1 MERPVDLHVIRR
13 GAAPGEPPRPG
24 APMTVAADT
33 LDGLRVAAREQ
44 LEARGFR
51 VRAIS
56 FAPGGHLIAYAEERP
71 AP

>member
-1 MERPVDLHVIRR
+1 MEQPVQVHVIRH

-24 APMTVAADT
+24 APMSVSASTM
-33 LDGLRVAAREQ
+33 DGLREAARQQ

-56 FAPGGHLIAYAEERP
+56 FAPGGRLVAYAEERP

>member
-1 MERPVDLHVIRR
+1 MEQPVLVHLIRR

-24 APMTVAADT
+24 APMTVTADT
-33 LDGLRVAAREQ
+33 LDGLRDAARKQ

-51 VRAIS
+51 VRAVS
-56 FAPGGHLIAYAEERP
+56 FAPGNRLIAYAEERP

>member
-1 MERPVDLHVIRR
+1 MEQPVEVHVIRR
-13 GAAPGEPPRPG
+13 GAAPGDPPRPG
-24 APMTVAADT
+24 APMTVRADT
-33 LDGLRVAAREQ
+33 LDGLRIAAKLQ

-56 FAPGGHLIAYAEERP
+56 FAPKGRLIAYAEERP

>member
-1 MERPVDLHVIRR
+1 
-13 GAAPGEPPRPG
+13 
-24 APMTVAADT
+24 MTVSAGS
-33 LDGLRVAAREQ
+33 LDGLRAAAREQ

-56 FAPGGHLIAYAEERP
+56 FAPGGRLVAYAEERP